1 MSKLFKKTL
10 IIMILMFGAVASAV
24 SIYSAWMNYERLIEE
39 YKSKAIAISN
49 NIASSSLEIF
59 LNRDAA
65 TIQSIVDEYSEIKG
79 VAYVLVAYEDGEII
93 SHTFAPQIPEKI
105 RGLIKK
111 RPSPKDEVTVTNI
124 DLPDRGAYLDVSS
137 PILSGVAGYVHVG
150 MDLDELRSYIGQ
162 AMVRQHAITF
172 VLFLLAVVVA
182 YLFINNIS
190 RPLQEL
196 ARYADRLAER
206 DFDAVV
212 EIKSDDE
219 IGLLAR
225 TMNNMA
231 RETKNLIAGL
241 ENSIQEAT
249 RELQDTLVYLSAI
262 IENLAEGLIVVDSQ
276 GKITRY
282 NQALLKMF
290 ALEGDQTG
298 RQCRNILGPEAA
310 LFIEERLRRREGA
323 PEDYQVRLKPGAIER
338 ENQDRVAFSG
348 SGNTAEFT
356 ASDSNGATIP
366 IELSVSV
373 IKLRGAWASIVIVR
387 DITER
392 KITENALETAREE
405 LEKRV
410 NERTA
415 ELSDANRQ
423 LKQEIADRKRA
434 EQELK
439 LAEEK
444 YRSIFENAV
453 EGIFQS
459 TPQGKFISAN
469 PAMARIF
476 GYGSPEELIQSI
488 SNIGDEVYVSP
499 EKRREFV
506 RRLKEGGESPRIE
519 AQQYRKDGAIIWT
532 SIRARPIFDDKGELI
547 RLDGILEDITE
558 RKRREEDLLKVEK
571 LESIGVLAGGIAHDF
586 NNLLTAILGNMSV
599 IRHSLIGDKKSAT
612 RLEEAEKACLK
623 AKGLT
628 QQLLAFAKG
637 GAPIKTTASVYDLI
651 SDASDLPLRGSNVG
665 MRLKV
670 NPEVWPID
678 VDEGQIGQVI
688 GNIVLN
694 AQQAM
699 PEGGTIEIEA
709 ENVTIE
715 NEEAAQASPGKY
727 VRISITDHGPGIPEE
742 NLNRIFDL
750 YFTTKPKGSG
760 LGLATAFVILNN
772 HGGAISVDSKPG
784 EGTTFSVILPASQG
798 IITPSEFPEE
808 RLIIGDGKVLLM
820 DDEEAIRDL
829 AQDLL
834 TMLGYEVEVAKDG
847 RECID
852 LYCDARRGGQP
863 FDVVILDLTIP
874 GGMGGGATV
883 QKLKEIDPEVKAI
896 VSSGYSDDPIMANYY
911 ECGFCGVIPKPYDAL
926 EIGRVI
932 ASVIADNKRESTP
945 LGAKPATL
953 SQK

>member
-10 IIMILMFGAVASAV
+10 LMMILMFGAVASAV
-24 SIYSAWMNYERLIEE
+24 SLYSAWMNYERLIDE

-93 SHTFAPQIPEKI
+93 SHTFAPEIPGKI
-105 RGLIKK
+105 KGLIRKQ
-111 RPSPKDEVTVTNI
+111 PSVKDEVTVTSI
-124 DLPDRGAYLDVSS
+124 DLPGRGTFLDVSS

-150 MDLDELRSYIGQ
+150 MDLDDLRSYIGT
-162 AMVRQHAITF
+162 AMIRQHAITF
-172 VLFLLAVVVA
+172 VLFLLAIVIA

-196 ARYADRLAER
+196 ARYADRLADR
-206 DFDAVV
+206 DFDAEVN
-212 EIKSDDE
+212 IRSDDE

-231 RETKNLIAGL
+231 RETKNLITGL
-241 ENSIQEAT
+241 EKAIKDAT
-249 RELQDTLVYLSAI
+249 RELQVTLTYLSAI
-262 IENLAEGLIVVDSQ
+262 IENLADGLVVVDSN
-276 GKITRY
+276 GKITRH
-282 NQALLKMF
+282 NQALLRMLQ
-290 ALEGDQTG
+290 LEGDRIG
-298 RQCRNILGPEAA
+298 EDCREILGLQAA
-310 LFIEERLRRREGA
+310 DFIRA
-323 PEDYQVRLKPGAIER
+323 RLKQFEIYSEKKGVNPGPAQE
-338 ENQDRVAFSG
+338 EGSSPSG
-348 SGNTAEFT
+348 KGNTAQFS
-356 ASDSNGATIP
+356 AIRADGRVIP

-373 IKLRGAWASIVIVR
+373 IKLKGSWACIVIVR

-392 KITENALETAREE
+392 KISEKALESARDE

-410 NERTA
+410 EERTA
-415 ELSDANRQ
+415 ELSQANRQ

-434 EQELK
+434 EQDLK

-476 GYGSPEELIQSI
+476 GYGSPQQLIDSI
-488 SNIGDEVYVSP
+488 SNIGEEVYVVP
-499 EKRREFV
+499 EKRREFL
-506 RRLKEGGESPRIE
+506 RRLQTGQEIPRME
-519 AQQYRKDGAIIWT
+519 VQQYRKDGAVIWA
-532 SIRARPIFDDKGELI
+532 SIRARPIFDDNGALM
-547 RLDGILEDITE
+547 RLEGILEDITE

-586 NNLLTAILGNMSV
+586 NNLLTAVLGNVSV
-599 IRHSLIGDKKSAT
+599 TKHGLQSDSRTVK

-651 SDASDLPLRGSNVG
+651 KDAADLPLRGSNVD
-665 MRLKV
+665 MELDVSRD
-670 NPEVWPID
+670 VWPID
-678 VDEGQIGQVI
+678 VDAGQIGQVI

-699 PEGGTIEIEA
+699 PEGGTIEVEA
-709 ENVTIE
+709 QNTFISAQDPI
-715 NEEAAQASPGKY
+715 AAPPGRY
-727 VRISITDHGPGIPEE
+727 VRISITDHGPGIPPE
-742 NLNRIFDL
+742 NLRRIFDL

-772 HGGAISVDSKPG
+772 HGGAITVDSKPE
-784 EGTTFSVILPASQG
+784 EGTTFHLVLPASQG
-798 IITPSEFPEE
+798 EITATTMSERPLLSGQG
-808 RLIIGDGKVLLM
+808 RILLM

-829 AQDLL
+829 AGDLL
-834 TMLGYEVEVAKDG
+834 NMLGYDVEVARDG
-847 RECID
+847 QECLDIF
-852 LYCDARRGGQP
+852 CEAIESHQP
-863 FDVVILDLTIP
+863 FDAVILDLTIP
-874 GGMGGGATV
+874 GGMGGSATV
-883 QKLKEIDPEVKAI
+883 KRLKEIDPGVKAI
-896 VSSGYSDDPIMANYY
+896 VSSGYSDDPVMANYN
-911 ECGFCGVIPKPYDAL
+911 ECGFSGVIPKPYDMV
-926 EIGRVI
+926 EVGRVL
-932 ASVIADNKRESTP
+932 AMVISDKAGRDT
-945 LGAKPATL
+945 A
-953 SQK
+953 